1 MVNIKELKQLIKEQ
15 NQTWIKVG
23 DFEFLYKKMGGEEM
37 IKIGSKQTSIES
49 NSVYVDILINSIV
62 NWKNVKVKDILGN
75 DIDHENKE
83 EYVEFDRELFDQ
95 FLSVNLGIVG
105 DLFKG
110 IDSAQQ
116 KSNEVKSEIIQ
127 MR

>member
-37 IKIGSKQTSIES
+37 IKIGSKQASIES
-49 NSVYVDILINSIV
+49 NSIYVDILINSII
-62 NWKNVKVKDILGN
+62 NWKNVKVKNILGD
-75 DIDHENKE
+75 DIEHENKE
-83 EYVEFDRELFDQ
+83 EFVEFDRELFDQ

-110 IDSAQQ
+110 IDNAQQ
-116 KSNEVKSEIIQ
+116 KSNEVKTE
-127 MR
+127 RKKK

>member
-37 IKIGSKQTSIES
+37 IKIGSKQASIES

-62 NWKNVKVKDILGN
+62 NWKNVKVKNILG
-75 DIDHENKE
+75 DEIEHENKE
-83 EYVEFDRELFDQ
+83 EFVEFDRELFDQ

-110 IDSAQQ
+110 IDNAQQ
-116 KSNEVKSEIIQ
+116 KSNEVKTE
-127 MR
+127 RKKK

>member
-1 MVNIKELKQLIKEQ
+1 MVNIKELKQFIKEQ

-37 IKIGSKQTSIES
+37 IKIGSKQASIES
-49 NSVYVDILINSIV
+49 NSVYVDILINSII
-62 NWKNVKVKDILGN
+62 NWKNVKVKNVLGD

-83 EYVEFDRELFDQ
+83 EFIEFDRELFDQ

-110 IDSAQQ
+110 IDNAQQ
-116 KSNEVKSEIIQ
+116 KSNEIKIE
-127 MR
+127 RKKK

>member
-37 IKIGSKQTSIES
+37 IKIGSKQASIES
-49 NSVYVDILINSIV
+49 NSVYVDILINSII
-62 NWKNVKVKDILGN
+62 NWKNVKVKNVLGDDIEY
-75 DIDHENKE
+75 ENKE
-83 EYVEFDRELFDQ
+83 EFIEFDRELFDQ

-110 IDSAQQ
+110 IDNAQQ
-116 KSNEVKSEIIQ
+116 KSNEIKTE
-127 MR
+127 RKKK

>member
-37 IKIGSKQTSIES
+37 IKIGSKQASIES
-49 NSVYVDILINSIV
+49 NSVYVDILINSII
-62 NWKNVKVKDILGN
+62 NWKNVKVKNILGD
-75 DIDHENKE
+75 DIEHENKE
-83 EYVEFDRELFDQ
+83 EFVEFDRELFDQ
-95 FLSVNLGIVG
+95 FLSVNLGMVG

-110 IDSAQQ
+110 IDNAQQ
-116 KSNEVKSEIIQ
+116 KSNEVKTE
-127 MR
+127 RKKK

>member
-116 KSNEVKSEIIQ
+116 KSNEVKSE
-127 MR
+127 RKKK

>member
-37 IKIGSKQTSIES
+37 IKIGSKQASIES
-49 NSVYVDILINSIV
+49 NSVYVDILINSII
-62 NWKNVKVKDILGN
+62 NWKNVKVKNILGD
-75 DIDHENKE
+75 DIEHENKE
-83 EYVEFDRELFDQ
+83 EFVEFDRELFDQ

-110 IDSAQQ
+110 IDNAQQ
-116 KSNEVKSEIIQ
+116 KSNEVKTE
-127 MR
+127 RKKK